1 MMSGDCGLLTSLLRW
16 VAMTGRRE
24 EKELVN
30 EESEDDE
37 GYSSITGQ
45 YNSKRVS
52 MAKQRRN
59 KIREQDLKIVEEDSK
74 EILMEKFM
82 LLRDAYDQLKDEMTK
97 VEYEN
102 ESLKDCQEEREQ
114 EMRLQRTE
122 LLQLT
127 DRLKV
132 LQKAAESDKNV
143 IANQQQIID
152 NYARLE
158 VKAPD

>member
-1 MMSGDCGLLTSLLRW
+1 
-16 VAMTGRRE
+16 
-24 EKELVN
+24 
-30 EESEDDE
+30 
-37 GYSSITGQ
+37 
-45 YNSKRVS
+45 

-114 EMRLQRTE
+114 EVFF
-122 LLQLT
+122 LLEPFPYNNPVF
-127 DRLKV
+127 R
-132 LQKAAESDKNV
+132 
-143 IANQQQIID
+143 
-152 NYARLE
+152 
-158 VKAPD
+158 

>member
-1 MMSGDCGLLTSLLRW
+1 
-16 VAMTGRRE
+16 
-24 EKELVN
+24 
-30 EESEDDE
+30 
-37 GYSSITGQ
+37 
-45 YNSKRVS
+45 

-114 EMRLQRTE
+114 EVFFLWNLSMLQSCLQMRLQRTE

-158 VKAPD
+158 VRAPD